1 MTVLIFLS
9 MSLPAGLP
17 MFIKNPLA
25 PDTQMQVNI
34 AAASLPVINTTFC
47 SELL

>member
-1 MTVLIFLS
+1 MLEPSETVLIFLTL
-9 MSLPAGLP
+9 SLPAGLP

-34 AAASLPVINTTFC
+34 AAAASFLF
-47 SELL
+47 